1 MFPRSRSP
9 KPSPNSRATA
19 PPNAISRPRARRA
32 WTLLARLLYLSLMLG
47 VLLPGL
53 APAGAQSPALSAE
66 IAHRFGQDITFTL
79 QGTVNSP
86 VVDVILYFGQEGEG
100 LVRRVY
106 PPFERGQRLD
116 VTHIEELDTGQFTLG
131 REIVAWWELHT
142 ADGTILRTEPQRR
155 TYIDENHDWKLLQ
168 GERVD
173 YYWYGNDA
181 RLAQR
186 LLDTAEE
193 VIELLADDVG
203 IVVERRVRIY
213 AYNTAAHMSR
223 AIFSR
228 SQVWDDR
235 VLTLGVSV
243 GNETLLLLATYPDAE
258 RIAAHE
264 LSHVIVGMV
273 TDNPYSS
280 LPRWLDEGL
289 AMYAEGDLPANNR
302 QALERGVREDALLS
316 VRSMSSYSGRA
327 GEVDLYYGQA
337 HSIVTFMLDAYG
349 RDKMRELL
357 LVFGEGTRQED
368 ALQRVYGL
376 TLEELDNEWRASLGL
391 GPRRLPVE
399 EPASQPRSQ
408 TGPLAAEPV
417 QQGWAGL
424 WRLSAGALVPLLATG
439 LSRARDAQADD
450 DEPSGA
456 WRGPL
461 P

>member
-9 KPSPNSRATA
+9 ISSPNSKATA
-19 PPNAISRPRARRA
+19 PPNAASRPRARRT
-32 WTLLARLLYLSLMLG
+32 WTLLATVLCISLMLG
-47 VLLPGL
+47 ALLPGL
-53 APAGAQSPALSAE
+53 APASAQAPALSAE

-79 QGTVNSP
+79 QGTLDSP
-86 VVDVILYFGQEGEG
+86 VVEVILFFGQEGEG

-106 PPFERGQRLD
+106 PSFERGQRLD
-116 VTHIEELDTGQFTLG
+116 VTHVEELDTGQFILG
-131 REIVAWWELHT
+131 RELVAWWELRM
-142 ADGTILRTEPQRR
+142 ADGAILRTEPQRR

-203 IVVERRVRIY
+203 VVIERRVHIH
-213 AYNTAAHMSR
+213 AYNDAAHMSR

-228 SQVWDDR
+228 SQAFDDR

-243 GNETLLLLATYPDAE
+243 GNETLLLLATYPNAE
-258 RIAAHE
+258 QIAAHE
-264 LSHVIVGMV
+264 LSHVVVGMV
-273 TDNPYSS
+273 TDNPYSA

-289 AMYAEGDLPANNR
+289 AMYAEGELPDNNR
-302 QALERGVREDALLS
+302 RALERGVREDALLS

-337 HSIVTFMLDAYG
+337 YSVVTFMLDAYG
-349 RDKMRELL
+349 RGKMRELL
-357 LVFGEGTRQED
+357 LVFGEGTRQEE

-376 TLEELDNEWRASLGL
+376 TLEELDNEWRAGLGL
-391 GPRRLPVE
+391 GPRRLPDA
-399 EPASQPRSQ
+399 EPPLPSTRR
-408 TGPLAAEPV
+408 TGPSADERAREEY
-417 QQGWAGL
+417 AGL
-424 WRLSAGALVPLLATG
+424 WRLGAGALVPLMAMG
-439 LSRARDAQADD
+439 LWRARDQAGDD
-450 DEPSGA
+450 TDPSVR
-456 WRGPL
+456 RGPT

>member
-1 MFPRSRSP
+1 
-9 KPSPNSRATA
+9 
-19 PPNAISRPRARRA
+19 
-32 WTLLARLLYLSLMLG
+32 MLG
-47 VLLPGL
+47 MLLPGL
-53 APAGAQSPALSAE
+53 APVGAQSPALSAE
-66 IAHRFGQDITFTL
+66 ITHRFGQDITFTL

-86 VVDVILYFGQEGEG
+86 VEDVILYFGQEGEG

-106 PPFERGQRLD
+106 PAFERDQRLD
-116 VTHIEELDTGQFTLG
+116 ITHIEGLETGQFTLG
-131 REIVAWWELHT
+131 RELVAWWELHM
-142 ADGTILRTEPQRR
+142 ANGSILRTDQQRH

-173 YYWYGNDA
+173 YYWYGSDA

-193 VIELLADDVG
+193 VIELLAEDVG
-203 IVVERRVRIY
+203 IVVERRVHIY

-228 SQVWDDR
+228 SQVYDDR
-235 VLTLGVSV
+235 VMTLGVSV
-243 GNETLLLLATYPDAE
+243 GNETLLLLATYSDAE

-273 TDNPYSS
+273 TNNPYSQVA
-280 LPRWLDEGL
+280 RWLDEGL

-302 QALERGVREDALLS
+302 QALERAVRADALLS
-316 VRSMSSYSGRA
+316 VRSMSSYSGQA

-337 HSIVTFMLDAYG
+337 YSIVTFMLDAYG

-357 LVFGEGTRQED
+357 IVFGEGTRQED

-391 GPRRLPVE
+391 GPRRLPIE
-399 EPASQPRSQ
+399 EPPSQPKPQ

-417 QQGWAGL
+417 QEGRAGL
-424 WRLSAGALVPLLATG
+424 WQLVSAAGAWMNIGVLVPLTAMG
-439 LSRARDAQADD
+439 LWRARWAQADD
-450 DEPSGA
+450 DDRPGA
-456 WRGPL
+456 RRGPTR
-461 P
+461 

>member
-1 MFPRSRSP
+1 
-9 KPSPNSRATA
+9 
-19 PPNAISRPRARRA
+19 
-32 WTLLARLLYLSLMLG
+32 MLG

-66 IAHRFGQDITFTL
+66 ITHRFGQDITFTL
-79 QGTVNSP
+79 QGAVNSP
-86 VVDVILYFGQEGEG
+86 VAEVILCFGQEGEG

-106 PPFERGQRLD
+106 PSFERGQRLD
-116 VTHIEELDTGQFTLG
+116 ITHVEVLESGQFTLG

-142 ADGTILRTEPQRR
+142 ADGAILKTEPQRR
-155 TYIDENHDWKLLQ
+155 TYIDENHNWKLLQ

-186 LLDTAEE
+186 LLNTAEE
-193 VIELLADDVG
+193 VIERLADDVG
-203 IVVERRVRIY
+203 VVVERRVRIY

-228 SQVWDDR
+228 SQVYDDR
-235 VLTLGVSV
+235 VMTLGVSV
-243 GNETLLLLATYPDAE
+243 GNETLLLLATYSDAE

-273 TDNPYSS
+273 TDNPYSQVA
-280 LPRWLDEGL
+280 RWLDEGL

-302 QALERGVREDALLS
+302 QALERAVRADALLS

-337 HSIVTFMLDAYG
+337 HSIVTFMLEAYG

-399 EPASQPRSQ
+399 EPPAQPRSQ
-408 TGPLAAEPV
+408 TGPLAAEPAQV
-417 QQGWAGL
+417 ERAGL
-424 WRLSAGALVPLLATG
+424 WQLATMAWVPLTAMG
-439 LSRARDAQADD
+439 LWRVRWAQADEND
-450 DEPSGA
+450 RPGTR
-456 WRGPL
+456 RGPT